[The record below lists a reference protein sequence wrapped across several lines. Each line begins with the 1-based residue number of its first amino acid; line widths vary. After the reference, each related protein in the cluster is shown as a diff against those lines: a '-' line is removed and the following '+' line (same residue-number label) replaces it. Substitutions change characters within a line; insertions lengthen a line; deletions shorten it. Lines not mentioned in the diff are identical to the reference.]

1 MDSTCGFKFSNFWL
15 ILHSEVWG
23 GKVRSFHNG
32 LLSNRE
38 PLIYRRSNGVYTA
51 GSVLLQVDE
60 IFLTVLATSSSAA
73 IAPETFDWQID
84 CFRFH
89 SIAANLTQF
98 LAASAEHS

>member
-15 ILHSEVWG
+15 ILHSE
-23 GKVRSFHNG
+23 G

-38 PLIYRRSNGVYTA
+38 PLSCTA

-89 SIAANLTQF
+89 SIAANLTRF
-98 LAASAEHS
+98 LVAFAEHFMPF